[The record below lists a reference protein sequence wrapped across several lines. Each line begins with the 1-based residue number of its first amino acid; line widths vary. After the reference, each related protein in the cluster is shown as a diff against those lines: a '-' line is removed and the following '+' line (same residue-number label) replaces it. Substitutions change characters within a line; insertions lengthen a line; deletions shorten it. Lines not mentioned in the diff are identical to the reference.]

1 MPRAFRRRALLERV
15 FRALLSILPAD
26 MRERDGDEIEAL
38 FAEEMDAARARG
50 SHRLWWLMIASAWDI
65 VRRAPYEHW
74 RRRGRHRNED
84 STMRSFLADLR
95 FAVRSFSR
103 QPGATAL
110 IVLTLTLGV
119 AANTAVFAIVD
130 GLFLRP
136 FPFPEPDRLVYL
148 NERAPSWN
156 LELTGIN
163 YPDFHTWRE
172 RVKTFDAIALW
183 GESSI
188 NLADDAGAERA
199 TGLAVTYDFP
209 KVLGIRPVL
218 GRSFTR
224 EEDGPTPSR
233 VVMIGTG
240 LWRTRFGGSR
250 DVIGQALRI
259 NSLPYTIIGVL
270 PREADFPG
278 NTQYWVTLNG
288 DPNQKGQS
296 YGYEGIGRL
305 KRGVTVE
312 QARADLMSAHAPI
325 WAQFDSAHV
334 VSPRISGL
342 REQFVTNFRTMGQA
356 LGAGALLVLL
366 IACANVAGAMLARS
380 IFRRREIA
388 IRMALGASARRVGRQ
403 MITESLAL
411 AAIAGVI
418 GTLLGRWG
426 IRLLVAAA
434 PDQIPRWVQLQASG
448 RTVVFAALVIVLTAL
463 VFGLVPAL
471 QSRRADVAG
480 SLAWGGGGTRTSV
493 GLPQRRLLDTLVV
506 IEIALALVLLAGS
519 GLLARAYSNI
529 RNTDPGFRPD
539 GVTTFSLSLP
549 RAKYSDA
556 LAQWRFYSRLVERLE
571 NTTGLTSAGI
581 VTCLPF
587 GCHWGRFVQAE
598 GAPPPSKDAANPV
611 VLIRYASTD
620 YFRTMGIA
628 LARGRV
634 FGADEARP
642 NGPHP
647 VVINE
652 QLAKQLWP
660 NVADPTGRRM
670 IWNGDTTSTDWM
682 TVVGIVKDVRHYG
695 LVDPMRPGLYLSA
708 SDVDSATSRGT
719 YGVAVRSTGDPAQ
732 VAAAVRGI
740 VRELD
745 PEVPLIQLQTARAA
759 LDRSIAPRRTIAF
772 AFLAFGG
779 VALVLALGGIY
790 AVLSYVVG
798 RRRQEIGIRM
808 ALGARRGQV
817 VGLVVRQGLRLVGL
831 GVVIGLPIALVAM
844 GSLSSLL
851 VGVTPRDPLTYGVA
865 ILLLTGT
872 AVVSALI
879 PARRAAGVDPKQ
891 ALGEG

>member
-1 MPRAFRRRALLERV
+1 MRRAFRRRALLERV

-38 FAEEMDAARARG
+38 FADEIDAARSRG
-50 SHRLWWLMIASAWDI
+50 SHRLWWLMIASAWNI

-95 FAVRSFSR
+95 FAARSFSR

-110 IVLTLTLGV
+110 IVVTLTLGV

-240 LWRTRFGGSR
+240 LWQTRFGGSR
-250 DVIGQALRI
+250 DVIGQSLRI

-334 VSPRISGL
+334 VSPRIAAL

-380 IFRRREIA
+380 IFRRREIV

-434 PDQIPRWVQLQASG
+434 PDQIPGWVQLQASG

-480 SLAWGGGGTRTSV
+480 SLAWGGGGSRTSV

-549 RAKYSDA
+549 RAKYSDGF
-556 LAQWRFYSRLVERLE
+556 AQWRFYSRLVERLE
-571 NTTGLTSAGI
+571 NAPGLASAGI

-598 GAPPPSKDAANPV
+598 GAPPPRKDAANPV

-708 SDVDSATSRGT
+708 GDVDSATSRGT

-865 ILLLTGT
+865 ILLLTAT

>member
-1 MPRAFRRRALLERV
+1 MRRAFRRRALLERV

-38 FAEEMDAARARG
+38 FADEIDAARARG

-95 FAVRSFSR
+95 FAARSFSR

-110 IVLTLTLGV
+110 IVVTLTLGV

-136 FPFPEPDRLVYL
+136 FLFPEPDRLVYL

-240 LWRTRFGGSR
+240 LWQTRFGGSR
-250 DVIGQALRI
+250 DVIGQSLRI

-334 VSPRISGL
+334 VSPRIAAL

-434 PDQIPRWVQLQASG
+434 PDQIPGWVQLQASG

-471 QSRRADVAG
+471 ASPGAFSSR
-480 SLAWGGGGTRTSV
+480 S
-493 GLPQRRLLDTLVV
+493 
-506 IEIALALVLLAGS
+506 
-519 GLLARAYSNI
+519 
-529 RNTDPGFRPD
+529 
-539 GVTTFSLSLP
+539 
-549 RAKYSDA
+549 
-556 LAQWRFYSRLVERLE
+556 
-571 NTTGLTSAGI
+571 
-581 VTCLPF
+581 
-587 GCHWGRFVQAE
+587 
-598 GAPPPSKDAANPV
+598 
-611 VLIRYASTD
+611 
-620 YFRTMGIA
+620 
-628 LARGRV
+628 
-634 FGADEARP
+634 
-642 NGPHP
+642 
-647 VVINE
+647 
-652 QLAKQLWP
+652 
-660 NVADPTGRRM
+660 
-670 IWNGDTTSTDWM
+670 
-682 TVVGIVKDVRHYG
+682 
-695 LVDPMRPGLYLSA
+695 
-708 SDVDSATSRGT
+708 TSR
-719 YGVAVRSTGDPAQ
+719 
-732 VAAAVRGI
+732 
-740 VRELD
+740 E
-745 PEVPLIQLQTARAA
+745 
-759 LDRSIAPRRTIAF
+759 
-772 AFLAFGG
+772 
-779 VALVLALGGIY
+779 
-790 AVLSYVVG
+790 
-798 RRRQEIGIRM
+798 
-808 ALGARRGQV
+808 
-817 VGLVVRQGLRLVGL
+817 
-831 GVVIGLPIALVAM
+831 
-844 GSLSSLL
+844 
-851 VGVTPRDPLTYGVA
+851 
-865 ILLLTGT
+865 
-872 AVVSALI
+872 
-879 PARRAAGVDPKQ
+879 
-891 ALGEG
+891 

>member
-1 MPRAFRRRALLERV
+1 MRRAFRRRALLERV

-38 FAEEMDAARARG
+38 FADEIDAARARG

-95 FAVRSFSR
+95 FAARSFSR

-110 IVLTLTLGV
+110 IVVTLTLGV

-240 LWRTRFGGSR
+240 LWQTRFGGSR
-250 DVIGQALRI
+250 DVIGQSLRI

-334 VSPRISGL
+334 VSPRIAAL

-380 IFRRREIA
+380 IFRRREIV

-434 PDQIPRWVQLQASG
+434 PDQIPGWVQLQASG

-480 SLAWGGGGTRTSV
+480 SLAWGGGGSRTSV

-549 RAKYSDA
+549 RAKYSDGF
-556 LAQWRFYSRLVERLE
+556 AQWRFYSRLVERLE
-571 NTTGLTSAGI
+571 NAPGLASAGI

-598 GAPPPSKDAANPV
+598 GAPPPRKDAANPV

-620 YFRTMGIA
+620 YLRTMGIA

-708 SDVDSATSRGT
+708 GDVDSATSRGT

-745 PEVPLIQLQTARAA
+745 PEVPLIQLQTAPAA

-865 ILLLTGT
+865 ILLLTAT